1 MSTITPADVLDFWF
15 GAPGSKER
23 EAPRALWFERDD
35 AFDALCRDRFL
46 AAWEAASRGELDH
59 WADDAEGAV
68 ALVVLLDQIPRNA
81 WRNDAR
87 TFATDARALE
97 LSRRAI
103 DRGLDREL
111 SPLFRWFLYMPFMHA
126 EDLAAQERGVELFE
140 SLQPALPVDV
150 ATYARRHRDAIARFG
165 RFPHRNAVLGRESTA
180 DELVYLKDKP
190 GGF

>member
-1 MSTITPADVLDFWF
+1 MTTTPADVIDFWF

-23 EAPRALWFERDD
+23 EAPRALWFDRDD
-35 AFDALCRDRFL
+35 AFDAQCRERFG

-59 WADDAEGAV
+59 WAATAEGAA
-68 ALVVLLDQIPRNA
+68 ALVVLLDQIPRNVF
-81 WRNDAR
+81 RNDPR
-87 TFATDARALE
+87 TFATDERALAVA
-97 LSRRAI
+97 RDAI

-111 SPLFRWFLYMPFMHA
+111 PPLQRWFLYMPHMHA
-126 EDLAAQERGVELFE
+126 EDLAAQDRGVELFE
-140 SLQPALPVDV
+140 ALQQALPIDV